1 VDVAVKEP
9 LEADAVRE
17 VVVELEAR
25 IAARFPQRGLRR
37 VAADL
42 ATLVDAVETSTTETQ
57 GRVRLARIASRVVM
71 ALILGGTLV
80 ALAFAV
86 KDAIINSDGEIRT
99 SLDVLPLIE
108 TTINDIVF
116 AGIAVFFLYSF
127 PERVQR
133 GRLLNLL
140 HQLRSTAHI
149 IDMHQLT
156 KDPEQLKPSFVP
168 STASKPLELNRD
180 EMERYLDYCS
190 ELLALVGK
198 TAALCAEESRDNVVL
213 DTVSTVET
221 LCAGISRKIWQK
233 ISNLPAPGDAV
244 PATVSST
251 KPVEYP
257 ELRPPRL

>member
-9 LEADAVRE
+9 LDADAVRE

-25 IAARFPQRGLRR
+25 IAARFPHRGLRQ

-42 ATLVDAVETSTTETQ
+42 AVLIDAVETGANSTQ
-57 GRVRLARIASRVVM
+57 GRVRIARIASRVVM
-71 ALILGGTLV
+71 ILILGGTVV
-80 ALAFAV
+80 ALVLAA
-86 KDAIINSDGEIRT
+86 KDAIINDDGEIT
-99 SLDVLPLIE
+99 SSLDVLPLIE
-108 TTINDIVF
+108 TLINDVVF

-156 KDPEQLKPSFVP
+156 KDPEQLKRSFVP
-168 STASKPLELNRD
+168 SAKSKPLELNRD

-198 TAALCAEESRDNVVL
+198 TAALCAEESRDDVVL

-221 LCAGISRKIWQK
+221 LCVGISRKIWQK
-233 ISNLPAPGDAV
+233 ISNLPSSEDAV
-244 PATVSST
+244 PPTTRSA
-251 KPVEYP
+251 KAVEYP
-257 ELRPPRL
+257 ELRPPRD

>member
-1 VDVAVKEP
+1 MDVAVKEP
-9 LEADAVRE
+9 LDADAVRE

-25 IAARFPQRGLRR
+25 ISARFPTRGLRQ

-42 ATLVDAVETSTTETQ
+42 ATLIDAVETGANSTQ
-57 GRVRLARIASRVVM
+57 GRVRIARLASRVVM
-71 ALILGGTLV
+71 ALVLFGTLIV
-80 ALAFAV
+80 IGFAF
-86 KDAIINSDGEIRT
+86 KDAAFGNHAVRST
-99 SLDVLPLIE
+99 LDLLPLIE
-108 TTINDIVF
+108 TVINDVVF

-156 KDPEQLKPSFVP
+156 KDPEQLKRSFVP
-168 STASKPLELNRD
+168 SPVSKPLELNRD

-198 TAALCAEESRDNVVL
+198 TAALCAEESRDDVVL

-221 LCAGISRKIWQK
+221 LCVGISRKIWQK
-233 ISNLPAPGDAV
+233 ISNLPPPEDAV
-244 PATVSST
+244 TPGGGAAQ
-251 KPVEYP
+251 
-257 ELRPPRL
+257 

>member
-9 LEADAVRE
+9 LEAEAVRE

-25 IAARFPQRGLRR
+25 IAARFPKRGLRQ

-42 ATLVDAVETSTTETQ
+42 AILIDAVETGANSTQ
-57 GRVRLARIASRVVM
+57 VRVRIARLASRVVM
-71 ALILGGTLV
+71 ALVLAGTLV
-80 ALAFAV
+80 VIGFAF
-86 KDAIINSDGEIRT
+86 KDAALGDHRVRST
-99 SLDVLPLIE
+99 LDLLPLIE
-108 TTINDIVF
+108 TVINDVVF

-156 KDPEQLKPSFVP
+156 KDPEQLKRSFVP

-198 TAALCAEESRDNVVL
+198 TAALCAEESRDDVVL
-213 DTVSTVET
+213 DTVSTIET
-221 LCAGISRKIWQK
+221 LCVGISRKIWQK
-233 ISNLPAPGDAV
+233 ISNLPSSEDAV
-244 PATVSST
+244 APRARSAE
-251 KPVEYP
+251 PVEYP

>member
-1 VDVAVKEP
+1 MKEP
-9 LEADAVRE
+9 LDADAVRE

-25 IAARFPQRGLRR
+25 ISARFPTRGLRQ

-42 ATLVDAVETSTTETQ
+42 AVLIDAVEDGASSTQ
-57 GRVRLARIASRVVM
+57 GRVRVARLASRVVM
-71 ALILGGTLV
+71 WLILAGTAFV
-80 ALAFAV
+80 IAFAF
-86 KDAIINSDGEIRT
+86 KDAAFGDKRVHSF
-99 SLDVLPLIE
+99 LDLLPLIE
-108 TTINDIVF
+108 TVINDVVF

-156 KDPEQLKPSFVP
+156 KDPEQLKRSFVP

-198 TAALCAEESRDNVVL
+198 TAALCAEESRDDVVL
-213 DTVSTVET
+213 DTVSTIET
-221 LCAGISRKIWQK
+221 LCVGISRKIWQK
-233 ISNLPAPGDAV
+233 ISNLPAPEDAV
-244 PATVSST
+244 S
-251 KPVEYP
+251 
-257 ELRPPRL
+257 PRSAGS

>member
-17 VVVELEAR
+17 VVIELEAR
-25 IAARFPQRGLRR
+25 IAARFPQRGLRQ

-42 ATLVDAVETSTTETQ
+42 ALLVDAVETSTTETQ
-57 GRVRLARIASRVVM
+57 VRVRMSRIASRVVM
-71 ALILGGTLV
+71 VLILGGTLV
-80 ALAFAV
+80 ALGLGF
-86 KDAIINSDGEIRT
+86 KDAIVNEDGSIRN

-108 TTINDIVF
+108 TTINDVVF

-168 STASKPLELNRD
+168 SSVSKPLELNRD
-180 EMERYLDYCS
+180 EVERYLDYCS

-198 TAALCAEESRDNVVL
+198 TAALCAEESRDDVVL

-221 LCAGISRKIWQK
+221 LCVGISRKIWQK
-233 ISNLPAPGDAV
+233 ISNLPPPEEAQSP
-244 PATVSST
+244 PARAQSKETSQ
-251 KPVEYP
+251 PLGIEP
-257 ELRPPRL
+257 